1 MNKEEFNDICPYD
14 DSQFSEK
21 LAHLVKEPGF
31 EKAVRYAMPDVNFYK
46 FSKGLLGVNSQ
57 DAFQLRIIKPFLE
70 SLEKK
75 TTKGITSSGFEN
87 LDKEQCHT
95 YISNHRDIV
104 LDASF
109 SNLCLIRNGFNTC
122 EIAIGSNLL
131 IFEWIVDMVKLNKSF
146 IVKRNLPM
154 MQALRAAKQLSGY
167 INYVINH
174 KHESAWIAQREG
186 RAKDSND
193 RTQESLIK
201 MLSLEGEG
209 GNLLENLISKNL
221 APVSISY
228 EYDPNDY
235 LKAREF
241 LLRQRDPDFQ
251 KCQKDDLVSMEI
263 GIMQYKGHVHFA
275 ASKCITPELE
285 KLRELDDK
293 NEIVQRVC
301 AIIDRNIHMA
311 YKIYPINYIAYDE
324 IEGSSR
330 FKSEYTEEQAAEVN
344 AYIEK
349 QLDKVV
355 DVPNITESERAYMR
369 EMMLTMYANPLR
381 NKLTA
386 EQVNR

>member
-1 MNKEEFNDICPYD
+1 
-14 DSQFSEK
+14 
-21 LAHLVKEPGF
+21 
-31 EKAVRYAMPDVNFYK
+31 
-46 FSKGLLGVNSQ
+46 
-57 DAFQLRIIKPFLE
+57 
-70 SLEKK
+70 
-75 TTKGITSSGFEN
+75 
-87 LDKEQCHT
+87 
-95 YISNHRDIV
+95 
-104 LDASF
+104 
-109 SNLCLIRNGFNTC
+109 
-122 EIAIGSNLL
+122 
-131 IFEWIVDMVKLNKSF
+131 
-146 IVKRNLPM
+146 
-154 MQALRAAKQLSGY
+154 
-167 INYVINH
+167 
-174 KHESAWIAQREG
+174 
-186 RAKDSND
+186 
-193 RTQESLIK
+193 
-201 MLSLEGEG
+201 
-209 GNLLENLISKNL
+209 
-221 APVSISY
+221 
-228 EYDPNDY
+228 
-235 LKAREF
+235 
-241 LLRQRDPDFQ
+241 
-251 KCQKDDLVSMEI
+251 
-263 GIMQYKGHVHFA
+263 MQYKGHVHFA

>member
-1 MNKEEFNDICPYD
+1 
-14 DSQFSEK
+14 
-21 LAHLVKEPGF
+21 
-31 EKAVRYAMPDVNFYK
+31 
-46 FSKGLLGVNSQ
+46 
-57 DAFQLRIIKPFLE
+57 
-70 SLEKK
+70 
-75 TTKGITSSGFEN
+75 
-87 LDKEQCHT
+87 
-95 YISNHRDIV
+95 
-104 LDASF
+104 
-109 SNLCLIRNGFNTC
+109 
-122 EIAIGSNLL
+122 
-131 IFEWIVDMVKLNKSF
+131 
-146 IVKRNLPM
+146 M

-167 INYVINH
+167 INYVINY

-186 RAKDSND
+186 RAKASND
-193 RTQESLIK
+193 RTHESLIK

>member
-1 MNKEEFNDICPYD
+1 MTREEYIDICPYD
-14 DSQFSEK
+14 DSQFREK
-21 LAHLVKEPGF
+21 LSHLVKEPGF
-31 EKAVRYAMPDVNFYK
+31 EHAVRYAMPDVNYYK
-46 FSKGLLGVNSQ
+46 FSKSLLGVSGQ

-70 SLEKK
+70 GLEKK

-87 LDKEQCHT
+87 LDKNQCYT

-104 LDASF
+104 LDATF
-109 SNLCLIRNGFNTC
+109 LNLSLIRNGFSTC

-131 IFEWIVDMVKLNKSF
+131 IFEWIIDLVKLNKSF

-201 MLSLEGEG
+201 MLGLEGEG
-209 GNLLENLISKNL
+209 GNLLDNLLAKNL
-221 APVSISY
+221 VPVSITY

-241 LLRQRDPDFQ
+241 LLRRNDPDFHKTQ
-251 KCQKDDLVSMEI
+251 RDDLFSMET

-275 ASKCITPELE
+275 SGKCINPELE
-285 KLRELDDK
+285 KLRQLEDK

-301 AIIDRNIHMA
+301 AIIDRNVHLG
-311 YKIYPINYIAYDE
+311 YKIYPVNYIAYDE
-324 IEGSSR
+324 IEGGSR
-330 FKSEYTEEQAAEVN
+330 FKSYYTEEQAAEVN
-344 AYIEK
+344 AYIEG
-349 QLDKVV
+349 QLDKVT
-355 DVPNITESERAYMR
+355 DIPNISEDDRAYMR

-386 EQVNR
+386 EQVSQ